1 MLYIFELHFTIIICQ
16 NFYILL
22 EPDNK
27 IQHFLMLSKYTRDES
42 KMISYKGRK
51 MIKYI

>member
-1 MLYIFELHFTIIICQ
+1 MLYDLLHFTIFIICQ
-16 NFYILL
+16 IYILL

-42 KMISYKGRK
+42 KMTLQR
-51 MIKYI
+51 